1 MSTKRLRSHC
11 PINFSLEAFG
21 DKWALLIIRD
31 VVFRGK
37 VTYGEFLKSEERVA
51 TNILASRLENLE
63 AEQILRRIADPED
76 GRSSKYILTE
86 KGIDLL
92 PLLFEMMI
100 WSEKYDSKS
109 ETRRIPKLMDA
120 IKNERNKISKK
131 AKDRLRSGQALFPEY
146 LG

>member
-37 VTYGEFLKSEERVA
+37 VTYSEFLKSEERVA